1 MTGSKSSKK
10 PSSPRATSTTR
21 KIARLVAVNT
31 KLGEMYRSVCAYP
44 GRPGFYTSDKGAD
57 HDYID
62 SYYAAEFE
70 GKRESV
76 LNVLELGVQWGGS
89 LMLWSSWFPNAKVIG
104 LDIYEGVPGH
114 YDEMRGEREF
124 PNVEIR
130 IQDGYSKQVISEHE
144 NDFYDYVIDDGPHSI
159 ASMVMAI
166 HMWLPKVKPGGK
178 LVIEDIQDY
187 SWFEKLEK
195 EVEAT
200 GIDAEFRRFD
210 FRKNKNRSDDMIFEV
225 SRK

>member
-1 MTGSKSSKK
+1 M
-10 PSSPRATSTTR
+10 A
-21 KIARLVAVNT
+21 ANT

-76 LNVLELGVQWGGS
+76 SNVLELGVQWGGS

-104 LDIYEGVPGH
+104 LDIYEGVPQH
-114 YDEMRGEREF
+114 YDEMRGDREF

-130 IQDGYSKQVISEHE
+130 IQDGYAEPVIAEHE
-144 NDFYDYVIDDGPHSI
+144 NDFYDYVIDDGPHSL
-159 ASMVMAI
+159 ASMVIAI
-166 HMWLPKVKPGGK
+166 HRWLPKVKPGGK
-178 LVIEDIQDY
+178 LVIEDIQDFK
-187 SWFEKLEK
+187 WFEKLEK
-195 EVEAT
+195 EVELS
-200 GIDAEFRRFD
+200 GIPAECRRFD

-225 SRK
+225 TRK